1 MRDRLIA
8 PMVAGG
14 EDAPLEKRTKY
25 ELIARFY
32 DILDIPF
39 EARRYRPLRRA
50 SWAGLGCRIL
60 DAGVGT
66 GRNMPFYPKDAQVCG
81 IDLSRAMLSRA
92 EKRRRRLGLKAELV
106 EGDIMETGFADDSFD
121 AIVATFLFCVL
132 EPEQQL
138 PALRELARICRPGGE
153 IRILEYAVP
162 AHPVRRA
169 VMGLWAPWVRLIY
182 GADFDRK
189 TENYVSETGLDLVEV
204 RFVFSDIIKLLV
216 ARPRPRQ

>member
-1 MRDRLIA
+1 
-8 PMVAGG
+8 MVTGG

-39 EARRYRPLRRA
+39 ESRRYRPLRRTT
-50 SWAGLGCRIL
+50 WAGLEGRIL

-66 GRNMPFYPKDAQVCG
+66 GRNMPFYPKDARVCG

-92 EKRRRRLGLKAELV
+92 GKRAGRLGLKVELL
-106 EGDIMETGFADDSFD
+106 ERDIMETGFADGSFD

-162 AHPVRRA
+162 SHPGRRA
-169 VMGLWAPWVRLIY
+169 IMGLWAPWVRLVY
-182 GADFDRK
+182 GASFDRK
-189 TENYVSETGLDLVEV
+189 TEQYVSEAGLDLVEV

-216 ARPRPRQ
+216 ARPRPRP

>member
-1 MRDRLIA
+1 MRDRFIA
-8 PMVAGG
+8 PMVTDG
-14 EDAPLEKRTKY
+14 EDPPLEKRTKY

-50 SWAGLGCRIL
+50 SWAGLGGRIL

-81 IDLSRAMLSRA
+81 MDLSRAMLSRA
-92 EKRRRRLGLKAELV
+92 ENRRRRLGLKTELL
-106 EGDIMETGFADDSFD
+106 ERDIMETGFADDSFD

-162 AHPVRRA
+162 APPVRRA

-182 GADFDRK
+182 GAAFDRK
-189 TENYVSETGLDLVEV
+189 TEQYVSEAGLDLVEV

-216 ARPRPRQ
+216 VRPRQ